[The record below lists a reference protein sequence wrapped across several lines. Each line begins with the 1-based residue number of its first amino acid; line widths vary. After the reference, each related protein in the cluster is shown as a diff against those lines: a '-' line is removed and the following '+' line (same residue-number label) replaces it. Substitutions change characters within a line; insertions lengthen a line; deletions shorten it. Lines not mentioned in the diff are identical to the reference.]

1 MTKRRFE
8 EIGKTIG
15 ALVEEKNEAYGDSF
29 QRSQEILKVLF
40 PDGVQPNQYRD
51 MLGMV
56 RVIDKMFRIATDK
69 DAFGESP
76 WKDITGYGI
85 LGTAGDEQ
93 DYDTALYKWI
103 EKSNK
108 GCKAKKKCGKKCES
122 SMEQKRKLKEA
133 YEAHHS
139 AREYAQAV
147 DGIIKFLVWVG
158 ESKQEPTA
166 ANPTAPWDI

>member
-1 MTKRRFE
+1 MNKERKNQMTKRRFE

-85 LGTAGDEQ
+85 LGTAGDER
-93 DYDTALYKWI
+93 
-103 EKSNK
+103 EKELTEIRE
-108 GCKAKKKCGKKCES
+108 GCRAAKAKHGKTCEPDCHHR
-122 SMEQKRKLKEA
+122 QK
-133 YEAHHS
+133 
-139 AREYAQAV
+139 
-147 DGIIKFLVWVG
+147 
-158 ESKQEPTA
+158 
-166 ANPTAPWDI
+166 

>member
-29 QRSQEILKVLF
+29 ARSQEILKVLF

-85 LGTAGDEQ
+85 LGTAGDER
-93 DYDTALYKWI
+93 
-103 EKSNK
+103 EKELTENRK
-108 GCKAKKKCGKKCES
+108 GCKAGKKKCGKKCEP
-122 SMEQKRKLKEA
+122 EPE
-133 YEAHHS
+133 
-139 AREYAQAV
+139 
-147 DGIIKFLVWVG
+147 
-158 ESKQEPTA
+158 ESKI
-166 ANPTAPWDI
+166 NPPW

>member
-85 LGTAGDEQ
+85 LGTAGDERE
-93 DYDTALYKWI
+93 KEMI

-108 GCKAKKKCGKKCES
+108 GCKAKKKCGKKCEP
-122 SMEQKRKLKEA
+122 SMKQKRKLAEA
-133 YEAHHS
+133 A
-139 AREYAQAV
+139 AVEYAQAV

-166 ANPTAPWDI
+166 GNPTAPWDI

>member
-15 ALVEEKNEAYGDSF
+15 ALVEENNEAYGDSF
-29 QRSQEILKVLF
+29 ARSQEILKVLF

-85 LGTAGDEQ
+85 LGTAGDERE
-93 DYDTALYKWI
+93 KEVI
-103 EKSNK
+103 ESSK
-108 GCKAKKKCGKKCES
+108 GCKAGKKKCGKKCEP
-122 SMEQKRKLKEA
+122 SMKQKHL
-133 YEAHHS
+133 

-147 DGIIKFLVWVG
+147 DGIVKFLVWVG
-158 ESKQEPTA
+158 ESKQEPA
-166 ANPTAPWDI
+166 AGNPTAPWDI